1 MNTVHAIV
9 LTLFLQ
15 KMTFFSHVQL
25 HPWDFKKC
33 NFLRWL
39 LRSQSI
45 SFFAFFVYKHP
56 FEDWLS
62 TLLFLNGGY
71 PLTLFCCHLQ
81 SVAFPPYFHWAIMW
95 SKMVPRSTAV
105 FIWRVKETC
114 KANAKAL
121 IHKLNYWCRVF
132 TTHLSWSC
140 ISLSGSFTFLK
151 FILWCNFSSTTV
163 PSYQSERFSSK
174 WELLNLCHPLT

>member
-1 MNTVHAIV
+1 MCSMNTVHAIV

-15 KMTFFSHVQL
+15 KMTIFSHEQL

-45 SFFAFFVYKHP
+45 SFFC
-56 FEDWLS
+56 
-62 TLLFLNGGY
+62 
-71 PLTLFCCHLQ
+71 LFCLQ
-81 SVAFPPYFHWAIMW
+81 ASLWRLTKYTPFSEWRLSSHAFLLPSSKCSLFPYFHWAIMW

-132 TTHLSWSC
+132 TTHPQLVMYCFEW
-140 ISLSGSFTFLK
+140 
-151 FILWCNFSSTTV
+151 
-163 PSYQSERFSSK
+163 
-174 WELLNLCHPLT
+174 